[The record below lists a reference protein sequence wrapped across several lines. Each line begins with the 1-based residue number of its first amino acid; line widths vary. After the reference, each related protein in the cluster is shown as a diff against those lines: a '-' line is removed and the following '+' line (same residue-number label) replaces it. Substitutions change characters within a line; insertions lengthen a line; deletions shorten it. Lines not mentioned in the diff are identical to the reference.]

1 MSSGPAA
8 AADGRTSLARSDDPL
23 FQFAPEAMVVVAP
36 DGTIRRANRRA
47 GELHGGRPT
56 DLVGQALDAL
66 VAAPPGDADD
76 DPATW
81 LQSIRDRG
89 GTQRPAGVTARRGDG
104 STFPAELTAMPV
116 PTSDDLVVALHDVSA
131 RTRNLTRAAAML
143 DFAPD
148 AIVVVGPEGVVT
160 FANRQVGTMFGWP
173 PHELVG
179 HTVEE
184 LVPSEYRE
192 GHEALR
198 TSFFSSP
205 QVRDMGAGQH
215 LLGQRRDGTQFP
227 VEISLSPLPGEPR
240 EVMAAIRDVTD
251 RRAAERRARAMLD
264 FSPDATIIVDRTG
277 QIVEANRQVT
287 ALFGH
292 DGETLVG
299 MSVEELLPERHRWS
313 HVVHRDSFF
322 ASPRVREMGAGDQL
336 SGLRAD
342 GSEFAVEIS
351 LSPLPGTEPQVMA
364 TIRDVSDRRAVSDA
378 LASALEQERAAA
390 HELRRATRVKDE
402 FLDIAAHELRTPLAS
417 IAGFASALITDWNEQ
432 DDAWKR
438 DLIDRV
444 LRNARDMK
452 ELTERLLD
460 VSRLQAGRVKLQP
473 ADLDLD
479 QVLEELVGDLEPLSD
494 REVQVT
500 VDVEGTIRTDR
511 SALAHVITNLL
522 TNAVKYSDPPT
533 PIELSARRDA
543 GGVEVVVTD
552 HGIGIP
558 DEDLPHLFEHFYR
571 GANQGH
577 GRGAGVGLSVAAEY
591 IELLGGHI
599 RADSTRGEG
608 SVFTAWFPDTPPDDQ
623 EP

>member
-1 MSSGPAA
+1 MAAGPESAS
-8 AADGRTSLARSDDPL
+8 GRTSLARSDDPL
-23 FQFAPEAMVVVAP
+23 FQFAPEAMVVIAP
-36 DGTIRRANRRA
+36 DGIIRRANRRA
-47 GELHGGRPT
+47 GELHGSSPT
-56 DLVGQALDAL
+56 DLAGQTLAAL
-66 VAAPPGDADD
+66 VAATPGDADD
-76 DPATW
+76 DPAAW
-81 LQSIRDRG
+81 LRSVRDRG

-104 STFPAELTAMPV
+104 STFPAELTATPV
-116 PTSDDLVVALHDVSA
+116 PTSDDLVVALHDVSV

-148 AIVVVGPEGVVT
+148 AIVVVGPDGIVT
-160 FANRQVGTMFGWP
+160 FANRQVRTMFGWP

-179 HTVEE
+179 RTVEE
-184 LVPSEYRE
+184 LVPKEYRA
-192 GHEALR
+192 GHEGLR
-198 TSFFSSP
+198 TNFFGSP
-205 QVRDMGAGQH
+205 RVRDMGAGQH
-215 LLGQRRDGTQFP
+215 LLGQRRDGSQFP

-251 RRAAERRARAMLD
+251 RRAAERRARAMLE

-277 QIVEANRQVT
+277 QIVEANRQAT

-292 DGETLVG
+292 DGEALVG
-299 MSVEELLPERHRWS
+299 MSVEELLPERDRWS

-351 LSPLPGTEPQVMA
+351 LSPLPGSEPQVMA
-364 TIRDVSDRRAVSDA
+364 TIRDVSDRRAVSEA
-378 LASALEQERAAA
+378 LASALEQEREAAR
-390 HELRRATRVKDE
+390 ELRRATRVKDE

-417 IAGFASALITDWNEQ
+417 ITGFASALITDWDEQ

-438 DLIDRV
+438 DLVDRV

-460 VSRLQAGRVKLQP
+460 VSRLQAGRVQLTP
-473 ADLDLD
+473 TELDIAA
-479 QVLEELVGDLEPLSD
+479 VLGDLVGDLQVLAD
-494 REVQVT
+494 RDVQL
-500 VDVEGTIRTDR
+500 DVEVAGPVRTDR
-511 SALAHVITNLL
+511 SALAHVVTNLL
-522 TNAVKYSDPPT
+522 TNAAKYSDPPA
-533 PIELSARRDA
+533 PIQLTARRDA
-543 GGVEVVVTD
+543 GGVEVVVAD
-552 HGIGIP
+552 HGVGIP
-558 DEDLPHLFEHFYR
+558 DDDLPHLFEHFYR

-599 RADSTRGEG
+599 RAESTRGEG
-608 SVFTAWFPDTPPDDQ
+608 SVFTAWFPDAPPGD
-623 EP
+623 ETMA